1 MTLFLPGSGGR
12 RGLGLHSYNT
22 PMPLFLSCIC
32 APFAGMLP
40 THGALQLFLVSDSQ
54 LQLLVTQ
61 ETPTLHT
68 SGDFLLC
75 SLQVAW
81 ILDSN
86 REERKQEKKKNKLH
100 THTNSQIP
108 TLLHIMGGNSKMSV
122 REQRDV
128 CLPHLLQQAAA
139 PNPRSPAAVYTGD
152 LRGTAGEMP
161 KQCLFLGSSN
171 PCWKS
176 SNDSLQLCRSQY
188 TSAQTEGR
196 RDSVTPA
203 LYFKA
208 KVKFV
213 ASAVAGNG
221 SAFISHLSAQPTTC
235 SLFDLQLWSPSKKAS
250 KCR

>member
-1 MTLFLPGSGGR
+1 
-12 RGLGLHSYNT
+12 
-22 PMPLFLSCIC
+22 
-32 APFAGMLP
+32 
-40 THGALQLFLVSDSQ
+40 
-54 LQLLVTQ
+54 
-61 ETPTLHT
+61 
-68 SGDFLLC
+68 
-75 SLQVAW
+75 
-81 ILDSN
+81 
-86 REERKQEKKKNKLH
+86 
-100 THTNSQIP
+100 
-108 TLLHIMGGNSKMSV
+108 MGGNSKISV

-139 PNPRSPAAVYTGD
+139 PNPRSPAAVYTGN

-176 SNDSLQLCRSQY
+176 SNDSIHSYRSQY

-196 RDSVTPA
+196 CDSVTPA

-250 KCR
+250 KCRWGNNFNRLNTSRTGSMEYFQVDTIRTKLTGRSSVLLRKDRKLLILILSTKAKYSILQKALSLDRLSLQLTKNWYVLKKITNHICL